1 MLVFS
6 IIIGGM
12 FPALQPDRANAAY
25 SDIRGHAYEQVL
37 SKWIDEGLLHGY
49 ADGTVQPDR
58 TVTRAELMALI
69 NRSFGFLEP
78 ADIVAP
84 DLTPGDWKYE
94 QAVLEITGLRK
105 SGNVPIFKVTVK
117 LNKLTSN

>member
-1 MLVFS
+1 
-6 IIIGGM
+6 
-12 FPALQPDRANAAY
+12 
-25 SDIRGHAYEQVL
+25 
-37 SKWIDEGLLHGY
+37 
-49 ADGTVQPDR
+49 
-58 TVTRAELMALI
+58 MALI